1 MLELQE
7 PAAMLN
13 EFYMNTRNW
22 DSGLPSCME
31 VLFTHWTIPLVP
43 IVTVNKESDYSRAVS
58 SVSPSFAQEHPN
70 SSFKDLTQGKLWDH
84 HDELVG

>member
-1 MLELQE
+1 MLGLQE

-13 EFYMNTRNW
+13 EFYMNTRDW
-22 DSGLPSCME
+22 DSHLPSCME

-43 IVTVNKESDYSRAVS
+43 IVTVNKDLDNSQAVS
-58 SVSPSFAQEHPN
+58 SVSPSGAQEHPD
-70 SSFKDLTQGKLWDH
+70 SSFKDLTQDKLWDH